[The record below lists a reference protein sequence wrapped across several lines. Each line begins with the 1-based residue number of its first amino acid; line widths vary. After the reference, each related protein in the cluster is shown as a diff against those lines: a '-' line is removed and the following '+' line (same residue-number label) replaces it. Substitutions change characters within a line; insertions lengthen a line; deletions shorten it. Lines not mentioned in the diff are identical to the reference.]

1 MQVLASQLHF
11 LANKIA
17 ELAIPPLFWPV
28 NCIKIGGHIA
38 LLSDPTVYS
47 LYCGTDAKLKGVS
60 LLVSS
65 LFCGVASPFPGFRAE
80 GVILSIS
87 HCDMPN

>member
-11 LANKIA
+11 LTNRNA

-28 NCIKIGGHIA
+28 NCIKIGGHVA

-47 LYCGTDAKLKGVS
+47 LYCGLKWVSTD
-60 LLVSS
+60 
-65 LFCGVASPFPGFRAE
+65 PGFSVYTSVYYKTSGTKTTIDLDKICE
-80 GVILSIS
+80 KKFPSLY
-87 HCDMPN
+87 